1 MRCPWDVYQAIIG
14 RSPERYKSS
23 LSESSSLSS
32 SPSPSSHDI
41 AVVLVVVAGIVVI
54 ILVVVVVAVG
64 VLLSRVRDLG
74 GLMGASQ
81 CRVIAESGL
90 DLTSI
95 C

>member
-1 MRCPWDVYQAIIG
+1 MSAP
-14 RSPERYKSS
+14 SS
-23 LSESSSLSS
+23 FSS
-32 SPSPSSHDI
+32 SPSPSSHYI
-41 AVVLVVVAGIVVI
+41 AFVVVVVVVVVAGIVVI

-64 VLLSRVRDLG
+64 VLLNRVKDLG

-95 C
+95 S